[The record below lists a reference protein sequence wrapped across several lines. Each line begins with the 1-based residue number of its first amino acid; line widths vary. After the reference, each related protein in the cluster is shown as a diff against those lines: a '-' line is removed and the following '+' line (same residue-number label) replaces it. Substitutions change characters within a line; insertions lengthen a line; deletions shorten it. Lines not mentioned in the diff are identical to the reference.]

1 VLKQVFIKKT
11 EHTMVFEFENVELKA
26 LQDELK
32 GEMRKYGNIA
42 KLTDLIGVFHE
53 KDFESFLICITH

>member
-1 VLKQVFIKKT
+1 
-11 EHTMVFEFENVELKA
+11 MVFEFENVELKA